1 MNSDSTFAGKMNGN
15 IVKPPFVPQIQE
27 GLVEDIQKA
36 CFLRKQL
43 VKEYFDMKASNGML
57 SLD

>member
-1 MNSDSTFAGKMNGN
+1 MNGN

-57 SLD
+57 TLD